1 MARASSGTHGTSRSG
16 GASGTSVWAAVRT
29 GPGRT
34 ASGIRTGR
42 TASGIRTG
50 RLAAAVYGVTI
61 ASIRVRFIRIAKC
74 SHGPPGKKTLQG
86 QQIFQAGGLSLA

>member
-34 ASGIRTGR
+34 ASV
-42 TASGIRTG
+42 IRTG